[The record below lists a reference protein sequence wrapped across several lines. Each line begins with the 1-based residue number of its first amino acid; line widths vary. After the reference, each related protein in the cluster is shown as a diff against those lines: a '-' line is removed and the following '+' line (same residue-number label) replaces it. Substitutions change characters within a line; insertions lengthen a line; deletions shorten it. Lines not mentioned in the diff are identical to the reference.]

1 MYPFGGGS
9 NAAPRRPARPRAFSF
24 TLREP
29 SFAERHVGGVNAVV
43 ANAGDGAERLVV
55 TGGRDGTIRE
65 WAAPR
70 AFASGA
76 ASAEA
81 FPSEPNARS
90 VTVAHAGWV
99 NAVTP
104 LAGDGDVLVSGG
116 ADRAVKL
123 WRRGAAAS
131 AEAGEGRG
139 GAAGLTLVSTLERHA
154 DYVTRLAAP
163 TEASGGSAF
172 LSAGLGA
179 DQVFLWDASRSGA
192 KDKSDRKADAP
203 VARFAGQTDSAYAL
217 AADATCAVLVTG
229 DVKGVVRRWDARA
242 PRERPSL
249 LKGHAGTVRCASM
262 DPTGRLCLTGSADG
276 AVRLW
281 DLGQGRCVQTLAG
294 THGCSVWS
302 LAPDRS
308 WKSVV
313 SGGADGAVYV
323 TDLARRRSRLLLRE
337 AGGVVEL
344 RRDDE
349 AEEEASRRGSRGGE
363 DLAVTVWAATTGTDV
378 TRWSARVAHDEPQS
392 DNPKF
397 GSPGGGG
404 GSSLRARAARLSLG
418 RGSRGAGENGAAG
431 WFAAGTSPGMS
442 PARTNARTSGGV
454 CYGSR
459 SESDAFAD
467 APRLAAREAVLAGAP
482 PVVAHAQLPDRRR
495 VLARDAAGGLALW
508 DVTAFRVIRRW
519 PPPRDH
525 CSRDHSEETRVT
537 RVSNDGV
544 SNDVSDAADGA
555 HADSSAR
562 FEATLEALVN
572 EAGPTSVPAWFAA
585 DTRSGSL
592 AVTLAPSGAF
602 QAEGYARELGRADAS
617 EETKVN
623 FGVQTLHALLR
634 GWAKRRRD
642 AAAQSAKNA
651 RDPNGDV
658 GDDVDNLSGPR
669 DADAFT
675 PDTRSVDACGPCD
688 DARAFA
694 TPDAFASSFVFEP
707 PEPPYDPTL
716 AASGPRGRA
725 VALFESRAMRGTDE
739 EEALL
744 PEWVVDVAAERY
756 KVPDAPK
763 TSFYIA
769 EHQDGDA
776 DESATPT
783 GGKTLTSGK
792 VTAPRVLSVRKVCS
806 YVVAK
811 LGLDLDDDVAVEDAV
826 EIFCD
831 GKKLDPRWSLA
842 TVREHVWRR
851 GDDLRVTF
859 RVTEAIA
866 KPVKPVKPVEES

>member
-43 ANAGDGAERLVV
+43 ANAGDGVERLVV
-55 TGGRDGTIRE
+55 TGGRDGTVRE

-70 AFASGA
+70 AFAEGAGTRGA
-76 ASAEA
+76 ASSVSS
-81 FPSEPNARS
+81 FPSEPNAA

-139 GAAGLTLVSTLERHA
+139 GAAGLALVSTLERHA

-179 DQVFLWDASRSGA
+179 DQVFLWDASRSAA
-192 KDKSDRKADAP
+192 KDGSDRKADAP

-302 LAPDRS
+302 LAPDRN

-323 TDLARRRSRLLLRE
+323 TDLARRRSRLLFRE

-349 AEEEASRRGSRGGE
+349 AEEEASRASGGE

-392 DNPKF
+392 DTEF
-397 GSPGGGG
+397 GSPGG

-418 RGSRGAGENGAAG
+418 RGAGAGEDGAAG

-442 PARTNARTSGGV
+442 PARLNGRTSGGARF
-454 CYGSR
+454 GSR
-459 SESDAFAD
+459 SESDAFARGNGTGDD
-467 APRLAAREAVLAGAP
+467 ALAARAAVIAGAP

-508 DVTAFRVIRRW
+508 DVTAFRVVRRW
-519 PPPRDH
+519 PPPR
-525 CSRDHSEETRVT
+525 SRDHSEEALT
-537 RVSNDGV
+537 RVSNDGL
-544 SNDVSDAADGA
+544 DVSDA
-555 HADSSAR
+555 SSANAAEAR
-562 FEATLEALVN
+562 FEATLEALKN
-572 EAGPTSVPAWFAA
+572 EAGPVSVPAWFAA
-585 DTRSGSL
+585 DARSGSL

-642 AAAQSAKNA
+642 AATRA

-658 GDDVDNLSGPR
+658 GE
-669 DADAFT
+669 DA
-675 PDTRSVDACGPCD
+675 SNVDATSDARRRSIDARGPCD
-688 DARAFA
+688 DAEVFA
-694 TPDAFASSFVFEP
+694 TPSSLPSFAFEP
-707 PEPPYDPTL
+707 PEPPYDPTSL
-716 AASGPRGRA
+716 SVAEGGRERGRA
-725 VALFESRAMRGTDE
+725 VVLLDGGAMRGTDE
-739 EEALL
+739 EETSL

-756 KVPDAPK
+756 AVPDAPK
-763 TSFYIA
+763 ASFYIT
-769 EHQDGDA
+769 EHGDEA
-776 DESATPT
+776 SASASAAAGSTLKS

-811 LGLDLDDDVAVEDAV
+811 LGLDLAPDVAVEDAV

-831 GKKLDPRWSLA
+831 GKKLDPGWSLA

-859 RVTEAIA
+859 RVTDAVA
-866 KPVKPVKPVEES
+866 KPAGA

>member
-9 NAAPRRPARPRAFSF
+9 DAAPRRPARPRAFSF

-43 ANAGDGAERLVV
+43 ANAGDGVERLVV
-55 TGGRDGTIRE
+55 TGGRDGTVRE

-70 AFASGA
+70 AFAEGEFGTRGA
-76 ASAEA
+76 ASAFSQS
-81 FPSEPNARS
+81 FPSEPNAA

-139 GAAGLTLVSTLERHA
+139 GAAGLALVSTLERHA

-179 DQVFLWDASRSGA
+179 DQVFLWDASRSAA
-192 KDKSDRKADAP
+192 KDGSDRKADAP

-323 TDLARRRSRLLLRE
+323 TDLARRRSRLLFRE

-349 AEEEASRRGSRGGE
+349 AEEEASRASGGE
-363 DLAVTVWAATTGTDV
+363 DLAVAVWAATTGTDV
-378 TRWSARVAHDEPQS
+378 TRWSARVTHDEPQS
-392 DNPKF
+392 DTEF
-397 GSPGGGG
+397 GSPGG
-404 GSSLRARAARLSLG
+404 GSSLRARAARMSLS
-418 RGSRGAGENGAAG
+418 RAVPSGAAG

-442 PARTNARTSGGV
+442 PARTNARAFRG
-454 CYGSR
+454 
-459 SESDAFAD
+459 ESDAFVRGNETGD
-467 APRLAAREAVLAGAP
+467 VSRLATRDATIAGAP

-508 DVTAFRVIRRW
+508 DVTAFRVVRRW
-519 PPPRDH
+519 PPPL
-525 CSRDHSEETRVT
+525 SRDRESEE
-537 RVSNDGV
+537 
-544 SNDVSDAADGA
+544 
-555 HADSSAR
+555 AR
-562 FEATLEALVN
+562 FEATLETLKN
-572 EAGPTSVPAWFAA
+572 ETGPVSVPAWFAA
-585 DTRSGSL
+585 DARSGSL

-602 QAEGYARELGRADAS
+602 QAEGYAHELGRADAS

-642 AAAQSAKNA
+642 SAAGA

-658 GDDVDNLSGPR
+658 GDDVDTLAITSE
-669 DADAFT
+669 
-675 PDTRSVDACGPCD
+675 RSVDACGPCD

-694 TPDAFASSFVFEP
+694 TPESFASSFAFEP

-739 EEALL
+739 EEALM

-763 TSFYIA
+763 VSFYISERA
-769 EHQDGDA
+769 DENA
-776 DESATPT
+776 DESATLT
-783 GGKTLTSGK
+783 GGATLTSGK

-831 GKKLDPRWSLA
+831 GKKLDPSWSLA

-859 RVTEAIA
+859 RLTEAIA
-866 KPVKPVKPVEES
+866 KPVKPVKPTEES

>member
-9 NAAPRRPARPRAFSF
+9 SAAPRRSTRPRAFSF

-81 FPSEPNARS
+81 FSSEPNAAA
-90 VTVAHAGWV
+90 TVAHAGWV

-123 WRRGAAAS
+123 WRRSAAAS

-139 GAAGLTLVSTLERHA
+139 GAAGLALVSTLERHA

-217 AADATCAVLVTG
+217 AADATCAVFVTG

-302 LAPDRS
+302 LAPDRN

-323 TDLARRRSRLLLRE
+323 TDLARRRSRLLFRE

-349 AEEEASRRGSRGGE
+349 AEEEASRASGGE

-392 DNPKF
+392 DTEF
-397 GSPGGGG
+397 GSPGG

-418 RGSRGAGENGAAG
+418 RGAGAGEDGAAG

-442 PARTNARTSGGV
+442 PARTNGRTSGGARF
-454 CYGSR
+454 GSR
-459 SESDAFAD
+459 SESDAFARGNGTGDD
-467 APRLAAREAVLAGAP
+467 ALAARAAVIAGAP

-508 DVTAFRVIRRW
+508 DVTAFRVVRRW
-519 PPPRDH
+519 PPPR
-525 CSRDHSEETRVT
+525 SRDHSEEALT
-537 RVSNDGV
+537 RVSNDGL
-544 SNDVSDAADGA
+544 DVSDA
-555 HADSSAR
+555 SSANAAEAR
-562 FEATLEALVN
+562 FEATLEALKN
-572 EAGPTSVPAWFAA
+572 EAGPVSVPAWFAA
-585 DTRSGSL
+585 DARSGSL

-642 AAAQSAKNA
+642 AAAGA

-658 GDDVDNLSGPR
+658 GDDVDNLAGA
-669 DADAFT
+669 DADAIT
-675 PDTRSVDACGPCD
+675 SERSVDACGPCD

-716 AASGPRGRA
+716 AASGPRARA

-769 EHQDGDA
+769 ERQDGDA
-776 DESATPT
+776 DESATLT

-859 RVTEAIA
+859 RLTEAIA

>member
-1 MYPFGGGS
+1 MYSFGGGGR
-9 NAAPRRPARPRAFSF
+9 AAPRRSARPRAFSF

-43 ANAGDGAERLVV
+43 ARGDAVF

-65 WAAPR
+65 WAAPS
-70 AFASGA
+70 ASENASKNA
-76 ASAEA
+76 AA
-81 FPSEPNARS
+81 FPSAPNAA
-90 VTVAHAGWV
+90 VTSAHAGWV

-104 LAGDGDVLVSGG
+104 LAGDENANVLVSGG

-123 WRRGAAAS
+123 WRRSKSDADGSGAV
-131 AEAGEGRG
+131 
-139 GAAGLTLVSTLERHA
+139 GLTLVSTLERHA

-163 TEASGGSAF
+163 TDASCGGAF

-179 DQVFLWDASRSGA
+179 DQVFLWDASRSSFAPGE
-192 KDKSDRKADAP
+192 SSEGERKNAP

-242 PRERPSL
+242 PRERPTA
-249 LKGHAGTVRCASM
+249 LKGHAGTVRCASV
-262 DPTGRLCLTGSADG
+262 DPTGRLCLTGSSDG

-281 DLGQGRCVQTLAG
+281 DLGQARCVQTLTG

-302 LAPDRS
+302 AAPDAS
-308 WKSVV
+308 WHSVV

-323 TDLARRRSRLLLRE
+323 TDLARRRSRLLFRE

-344 RRDDE
+344 RR
-349 AEEEASRRGSRGGE
+349 AETGDAPARGEETP
-363 DLAVTVWAATTGTDV
+363 VTVWAATTGSDV
-378 TRWSARVAHDEPQS
+378 TRWSARVSFADDADSGEAERA
-392 DNPKF
+392 
-397 GSPGGGG
+397 SPGKGG

-418 RGSRGAGENGAAG
+418 GGGDPPRDPRETG

-442 PARTNARTSGGV
+442 PARARNASKRF
-454 CYGSR
+454 GSR
-459 SESDAFAD
+459 TGKDATPQSASASRRHRD
-467 APRLAAREAVLAGAP
+467 EGETLAARTAVIAGAP

-495 VLARDAAGGLALW
+495 VLARDALGGLALW
-508 DVTAFRVIRRW
+508 DVTAFEVVRRW
-519 PPPRDH
+519 PPL
-525 CSRDHSEETRVT
+525 
-537 RVSNDGV
+537 GV
-544 SNDVSDAADGA
+544 SEAEAGSDSATASAAATARRNDDASSFENESSFEAR
-555 HADSSAR
+555 SSAR
-562 FEATLEALVN
+562 FEATLEALRR
-572 EAGPTSVPAWFAA
+572 ETGPISVPAWFAA
-585 DTRSGSL
+585 DARAGSL
-592 AVTLAPSGAF
+592 TVTLAPSGAF

-642 AAAQSAKNA
+642 AATRA

-658 GDDVDNLSGPR
+658 GE
-669 DADAFT
+669 DA
-675 PDTRSVDACGPCD
+675 SNVDATSDARRRSIDARGPCD
-688 DARAFA
+688 DAEVFA
-694 TPDAFASSFVFEP
+694 TPSSLPSFAFEP
-707 PEPPYDPTL
+707 PEPPYDPTSL
-716 AASGPRGRA
+716 SVAEGGRERGRA
-725 VALFESRAMRGTDE
+725 VVLLDGGAMRGTDE
-739 EEALL
+739 EETSL

-756 KVPDAPK
+756 AVPDAPK
-763 TSFYIA
+763 ASFYIT
-769 EHQDGDA
+769 EHGDEA
-776 DESATPT
+776 SASASAAAGSTLKS

-811 LGLDLDDDVAVEDAV
+811 LGLDLAPDVAVEDAV

-831 GKKLDPRWSLA
+831 GKKLDPGWSLA

-859 RVTEAIA
+859 RVTDAVA
-866 KPVKPVKPVEES
+866 KPAGA